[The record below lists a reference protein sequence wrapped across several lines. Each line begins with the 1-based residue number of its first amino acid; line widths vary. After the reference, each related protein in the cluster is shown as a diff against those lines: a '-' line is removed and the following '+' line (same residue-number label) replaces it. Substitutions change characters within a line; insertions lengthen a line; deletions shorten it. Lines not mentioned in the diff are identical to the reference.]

1 MTEQARRAIATSST
15 YQEAEPAVD
24 HLADQGFPLQKV
36 AITGQDLRLVQQ
48 VLGRMGY
55 GEAALHGAATG
66 ALPGVL
72 VGWLF
77 GLLNWLNPVV
87 SGLLL
92 ALYGLI
98 FGAVVG
104 ALLGVLLHAARGG
117 RRNFASVRSIEPSRH
132 DVVADE
138 DAVDDAVQLVA
149 GPDSGAGANP
159 ESPSSRGRRPRSGS
173 VKRVAPAPGEG
184 AMAIHF
190 VHRHLG
196 HSAVPGTTGA
206 SAVTGHSDVSPRIR
220 HKESAWL
227 A

>member
-1 MTEQARRAIATSST
+1 MTEQARRAIATYST

-24 HLADQGFPLQKV
+24 HLADQGFPLQQV
-36 AITGQDLRLVQQ
+36 AITGQDVRLVQQ

-55 GEAALHGAATG
+55 GEAALLGAATG

-72 VGWLF
+72 VGWIF

-104 ALLGVLLHAARGG
+104 ALLGVLLHAAQSG
-117 RRNFASVRSIEPSRH
+117 RRDFASVRSIKPSRH

-138 DAVDDAVQLVA
+138 DVADEAVRVVA
-149 GPDSGAGANP
+149 GLGSGAGANP
-159 ESPSSRGRRPRSGS
+159 ESPASRGRRPRSGS
-173 VKRVAPAPGEG
+173 VAPAAGEG
-184 AMAIHF
+184 AMAVHL